1 MKRLVINGHSSGG
14 FHFFV
19 RLHHVSGA
27 ARTKSEKSWDEIIY
41 EQRSAV
47 CCWCVRLYK
56 DKLARERTRRLSDAT
71 RREAKDVKAEQN
83 QRENLIKIYSLAQVA
98 VLSVQRGSEAERREE
113 VATAFTDDTIF
124 MKVALK
130 INGVD
135 SGEWT

>member
-1 MKRLVINGHSSGG
+1 
-14 FHFFV
+14 
-19 RLHHVSGA
+19 
-27 ARTKSEKSWDEIIY
+27 
-41 EQRSAV
+41 
-47 CCWCVRLYK
+47 VRLYK

-135 SGEWT
+135 SGE